1 MTENQMDGIAG
12 ITLYD
17 VIGRGGFGAVYR
29 GRHHALDI
37 DVAVKIINSKVA
49 DSKGLEQTLTEARL
63 MARLDHPNL
72 LRIFHA
78 GHCTDGAYLVL
89 ELMDGGSCQ
98 GMHGVSRE
106 QALLITKQLLSG
118 LQALHDARILHRDI
132 KPANCL
138 HRVQDTRVKLSD
150 LGIATD
156 LTQTTE
162 NHGWCGTMPFMAPEL
177 FSYPP
182 KYSIA
187 SDLYALGVTL
197 SCMFLASD
205 PYPIDNFKLIR
216 EWAMIGPKPIISRL
230 RPDLPPS
237 LTGLVDRMMSADPD
251 DRPKS
256 ASETLAKLS
265 GIETVTRSFA
275 LSKNDSNLLKP
286 LPAETTGVPSDTSE
300 YLPRI
305 GAWELG
311 DVLYSSSN
319 WLGRIATHIH
329 TGKPARIMHLKS
341 TGPLAKQSSFILS
354 SAERASRLQH
364 PNLLEVIDWGSSQG
378 QAYVVTE
385 SQGRPLGQ
393 LIEDGNPLE
402 EHFAVEFM
410 ISLVEALSYVH
421 EAGLVYQLLD
431 PWAAVVSSNA
441 RLAQLSWPVYCVQ
454 SGSSTTDE
462 SGRSQRFLV
471 LGFAAPEI
479 LDRTS
484 KTIESSA
491 DMYGLGATF
500 CYLVAGKSSYTVAR
514 KNGRM
519 PNLREEGVAITAPFA
534 DLIARL
540 THPSPN
546 QRPAPLEVLGELRR
560 IGRNLGIASDSQN

>member
-1 MTENQMDGIAG
+1 
-12 ITLYD
+12 
-17 VIGRGGFGAVYR
+17 
-29 GRHHALDI
+29 
-37 DVAVKIINSKVA
+37 
-49 DSKGLEQTLTEARL
+49 
-63 MARLDHPNL
+63 
-72 LRIFHA
+72 
-78 GHCTDGAYLVL
+78 
-89 ELMDGGSCQ
+89 
-98 GMHGVSRE
+98 
-106 QALLITKQLLSG
+106 
-118 LQALHDARILHRDI
+118 
-132 KPANCL
+132 
-138 HRVQDTRVKLSD
+138 
-150 LGIATD
+150 
-156 LTQTTE
+156 
-162 NHGWCGTMPFMAPEL
+162 
-177 FSYPP
+177 
-182 KYSIA
+182 
-187 SDLYALGVTL
+187 
-197 SCMFLASD
+197 
-205 PYPIDNFKLIR
+205 
-216 EWAMIGPKPIISRL
+216 
-230 RPDLPPS
+230 
-237 LTGLVDRMMSADPD
+237 
-251 DRPKS
+251 
-256 ASETLAKLS
+256 
-265 GIETVTRSFA
+265 
-275 LSKNDSNLLKP
+275 
-286 LPAETTGVPSDTSE
+286 
-300 YLPRI
+300 
-305 GAWELG
+305 
-311 DVLYSSSN
+311 
-319 WLGRIATHIH
+319 
-329 TGKPARIMHLKS
+329 
-341 TGPLAKQSSFILS
+341 
-354 SAERASRLQH
+354 
-364 PNLLEVIDWGSSQG
+364 
-378 QAYVVTE
+378 
-385 SQGRPLGQ
+385 